1 MKTKQLFTV
10 VVAGLMMAGLITGCA
25 TQQTNVDRTVGSTTK
40 KNTVPVTWRNFTR
53 AETDT
58 YFKGYAAKGGF
69 GKFFHTREVVP
80 IDEQVVIAMNR
91 DTMYSVGVFDLTT
104 PVTIMK
110 PDTGDRFQSFQIID
124 EDQYTTEVVYKPGKY
139 TFTQKDIGTRYVCVV
154 VRTLVDSSD
163 PADVKKVTQIQDQI
177 KVSQSSPGK
186 FDIPNWDQDGLE
198 KMRDAINVLAATM
211 KDADGAFGDKD
222 EVDPVKFLMGCAI
235 GWGGNPIYGA
245 KYLNKFPEGND
256 GKTAYTIKLKDV
268 PVDGFWS
275 VSIYNKERF
284 FEQNKYNSYS
294 INSVTAKKDKD
305 GSVTL
310 HFGGDPKQPNF
321 LYIMDGWNYI
331 VRFYQPRKAIL
342 DGTYKF
348 PELQPVK

>member
-1 MKTKQLFTV
+1 MKTKQLLTLAL
-10 VVAGLMMAGLITGCA
+10 AGLMLTGLTATAGA
-25 TQQTNVDRTVGSTTK
+25 HQAQVDRTVGSITK
-40 KNTVPVTWRNFTR
+40 KKPVAVTWRNYTR

-58 YFKGYAAKGGF
+58 YFKGYVAKGGF

-80 IDEQVVIAMNR
+80 IDEQVVIGMNR
-91 DTMYSVGVFDLTT
+91 DTMYSLGIFDLTT
-104 PVTIMK
+104 PITITK
-110 PDTGDRFQSFQIID
+110 PETDDRFQSFQIIN

-139 TFTQKDIGTRYVCVV
+139 TFTQKDIGTRYVCVA

-186 FDIPNWDQDGLE
+186 FEIPNWDQDGLKE
-198 KMRDAINVLAATM
+198 IRDALNVLAATM
-211 KDADGAFGDKD
+211 KDSEGAFGNKD

-235 GWGGNPIYGA
+235 GWGGNPIYAA
-245 KYLNKFPEGND
+245 KYLSKFPEAND
-256 GKTAYTIKLKDV
+256 GKTAYTINLKDV

-294 INSVTAKKDKD
+294 INSVTAKKD
-305 GSVTL
+305 
-310 HFGGDPKQPNF
+310 
-321 LYIMDGWNYI
+321 
-331 VRFYQPRKAIL
+331 
-342 DGTYKF
+342 
-348 PELQPVK
+348 

>member
-10 VVAGLMMAGLITGCA
+10 VVVGLMMFGLTTGCA
-25 TQQTNVDRTVGSTTK
+25 TQQANVDKTVGSTIE
-40 KNTVPVTWRNFTR
+40 KNTVPVTWRNYTR
-53 AETDT
+53 ADTDF
-58 YFKGYAAKGGF
+58 YFKGYADKGGF

-104 PVTIMK
+104 PLTIMK

-124 EDQYTTEVVYKPGKY
+124 EDQYTSEVVYKPGKY
-139 TFTQKDIGTRYVCVV
+139 IFKQKSIGTRYVCVI

-163 PADVKKVTQIQDQI
+163 PADVKKVIQIQDSI

-186 FDIPNWDQDGLE
+186 FEIPNWDQAGLE

-211 KDADGAFGDKD
+211 KDADGAYGNRD

-235 GWGGNPIYGA
+235 GWGGNPAYAA
-245 KYLNKFPEGND
+245 KYLNKFPTGND
-256 GKTAYTIKLKDV
+256 GKIAYTVKLKDV

-294 INSVTAKKDKD
+294 INSV
-305 GSVTL
+305 
-310 HFGGDPKQPNF
+310 
-321 LYIMDGWNYI
+321 
-331 VRFYQPRKAIL
+331 RR
-342 DGTYKF
+342 
-348 PELQPVK
+348 

>member
-10 VVAGLMMAGLITGCA
+10 VVAGLMMLVLTIGCA
-25 TQQTNVDRTVGSTTK
+25 TQQANVDKTVGSITE
-40 KNTVPVTWRNFTR
+40 KNTVAVTWRNFTR

-80 IDEQVVIAMNR
+80 IDEQVVIGMNR

-104 PVTIMK
+104 PLTITK

-124 EDQYTTEVVYKPGKY
+124 QDQYTKDVVYKPGKY
-139 TFTQKDIGTRYVCVV
+139 TFTKNTIGTRYVGIF

-163 PADVKKVTQIQDQI
+163 PADVKRVTQIQDQI

-186 FDIPNWDQDGLE
+186 FEIPNWDQDGL
-198 KMRDAINVLAATM
+198 KKIRDALNVLAATM
-211 KDADGAFGDKD
+211 KDADGAFGNKD
-222 EVDPVKFLMGCAI
+222 EVDPVKFLMGCAT
-235 GWGGNPIYGA
+235 GWGGNPIYAA

-294 INSVTAKKDKD
+294 INSVTAKKGKD

-310 HFGGDPKQPNF
+310 HFGGDLNQPNF

-331 VRFYQPRKAIL
+331 VRFYQPRKAIQ
-342 DGTYKF
+342 DGNYEF